1 MRFQN
6 KRLAGQPPPGR
17 GTKTAPRAFNLPLDQ
32 RRPFSNSAD
41 EASYEDKPPEEGFR
55 TDASMPPPEPTDTR
69 RGGVDEPNSINGFR
83 PTPRYTITNLVTDRS
98 YNAAATSVTELA
110 DVLGTFIN
118 DVNSRLE
125 FIERRLRDA

>member
-6 KRLAGQPPPGR
+6 KRLEGQPPPGR
-17 GTKTAPRAFNLPLDQ
+17 GTRTAPRAFNLPLRQ

-41 EASYEDKPPEEGFR
+41 EESYDAQPPTEGFR
-55 TDASMPPPEPTDTR
+55 TDASLPPPEPTDTR
-69 RGGVDEPNSINGFR
+69 RGGVNEPGGVNGFR

-98 YNAAATSVTELA
+98 YNAASTSTAELA

-118 DVNSRLE
+118 DVNLRLE